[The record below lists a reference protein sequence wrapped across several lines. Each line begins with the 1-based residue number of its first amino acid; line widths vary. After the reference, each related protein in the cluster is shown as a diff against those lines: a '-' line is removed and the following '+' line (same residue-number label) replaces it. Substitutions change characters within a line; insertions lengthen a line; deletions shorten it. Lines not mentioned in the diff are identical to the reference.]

1 MVFGMDPTLVA
12 QTFRQLFYYI
22 CAIAMN
28 QLLLRKDLC
37 HWTKG
42 IQIRYNVSQLEHWV
56 RSQHINVQ
64 ESGLSA
70 TDSLQPIIE
79 AAQLLQANKSNDD
92 VEILCSMCS
101 RLTSAQVVKLLN
113 MYTPLDDL
121 EECVSR
127 SFIRNV
133 ENQLKKRKAL
143 NEDKMLMD
151 VKLAFAVRFPYSPSP
166 LKLEDI
172 DIPSVLNLPI
182 LNKI

>member
-1 MVFGMDPTLVA
+1 L
-12 QTFRQLFYYI
+12 QLFYYI

-121 EECVSR
+121 EECVSL

-133 ENQLKKRKAL
+133 ENHLKKRKAI

-182 LNKI
+182 LNKV